1 MMSYFFCMRYARLWH
16 PGSQVHMVS
25 DINISKSSAWLY
37 MSWSSLYPLCTVEDE
52 CYILLTK
59 VNFVLVRYT
68 RMQPWLIISSA
79 VGDAVPSA
87 GLSRS
92 VFDTTWKSIAIYELT
107 FNITIISF
115 STISLNGSIYKSTDM
130 FRKICPISRV
140 WLEEKYHRR
149 FEQNPSHNTKLVLY
163 GLRYRILYIH
173 GRYTIIRF
181 PLHRLDIDTSKASD
195 FLKSTV
201 IG

>member
-79 VGDAVPSA
+79 VGDAVF
-87 GLSRS
+87 GW
-92 VFDTTWKSIAIYELT
+92 FIAISLWYNLKEHRNIRADIQHHDYIFLYYILERKHLQVDRHVPQDLPNLT
-107 FNITIISF
+107 RMTRRKVSSSF
-115 STISLNGSIYKSTDM
+115 RTESE
-130 FRKICPISRV
+130 P
-140 WLEEKYHRR
+140 
-149 FEQNPSHNTKLVLY
+149 
-163 GLRYRILYIH
+163 
-173 GRYTIIRF
+173 
-181 PLHRLDIDTSKASD
+181 
-195 FLKSTV
+195 
-201 IG
+201 